1 MLMKKIRIFFAAM
14 VMLVLSTAAFAQ
26 NITVNGTVKDENGD
40 GIVQASVVLVGSN
53 TVYTMTNLSGE
64 FTLSVPANGV
74 LQVSCIGYVVA
85 EVPVNGRAR
94 LDIVLQL
101 DQNILDETIVVAYG
115 TATKSSFTGSVTQVK
130 AETIEKKIATN
141 VTSALAGTTPGVQIT
156 SSSGDPTGDGQTIRI
171 RGIGSMSASN
181 NPLIVVDGVPYDGAI
196 SDINPQDVESMSVL
210 KDAAASA
217 IYGHRGANGVVIITT
232 KKGTAGDAQV
242 KFDARYGVNSRLI
255 PQYDVISDPGQY
267 YETYY
272 QMMYNQYY
280 YAGHTVAE
288 SYEYANKYLF
298 DQNNGG
304 LGYQVYTVPEG
315 QNLVGTNFKL
325 NPNATL
331 GYYDGEYYYLPDDW
345 YKEAFHNA
353 IRQEYNISAAGGI
366 GSRMNYYASV
376 GYLDNSGI
384 VNNSG
389 YKRYTGRLNAEYQA
403 KSWMRLSSSMSISHS
418 DSQSADWSTGYG
430 SSGNLFYITNNIAPI
445 YPLYVRKLDENG
457 DPYIVTESGR
467 TVYDNNTNTNQTRAW
482 SVGNAVRDNE
492 FDDTR
497 SYADVVTGKFGAT
510 LTPVKGLT
518 LTANVG
524 FTFDNTRY
532 SSLSSQFAGSSGTD
546 GYVYVSHSRMF
557 TVNQQYLAEYKI
569 DIAEKNHVDVL
580 AGFEKYELTSQGLS
594 GENYHL
600 FNPYIGELNNADGTG
615 SMVSANSST
624 SRYAT
629 QGFLT
634 RAQYDYDGRVF
645 VSASY
650 RRDASSRFAEGHR
663 WGNFGSAGAA
673 WLISKESWF
682 NAKPVDMLKLK
693 VSYGVQGN
701 DNLGSYYPYSD
712 QYSHSWNE
720 TDGYKVEKTYVGNE
734 NLTWETSRSFNIGA
748 DFELFH
754 GYLNGTFE
762 WFSRKTTDLLY
773 SKSVPQSAGNPT
785 GAVPV
790 NVGSILN
797 RGFEISLDGN
807 IISNKN
813 ITWTWNAN
821 FSHYINKV
829 LELDDSVSENG
840 IRSGNRIIKE
850 GGSLYD
856 AYMFKFAGVDPA
868 TGEAQYYAEE
878 LLDEKGEP
886 TGTYVARPTQKQI
899 DKHQTQTVI
908 TKKFSDATQ
917 YNLGSVL
924 PKLFGGFGTSIYA
937 YGVDFSCQFSFQLGG
952 KYYDGSY
959 QALMH
964 TQASAGQAWH
974 KDILKA
980 WTPEN
985 TNSDIPRNDGD
996 IQVAQAA
1003 LDRFLISSNY
1013 LSVNNVTLG
1022 YTLPSKWTK
1031 KAGIEGLRLYVAGE
1045 NLGVLTARKGID
1057 PRFSMGLGS
1066 MTSGTG
1072 LNSGYYSAMR
1082 SITGGVTLTF

>member
-1 MLMKKIRIFFAAM
+1 MKKIRIFFAAM

-26 NITVNGTVKDENGD
+26 NITVNGTVKDESGD
-40 GIVQASVVLVGSN
+40 GIVQASVVLKGSN

-74 LQVSCIGYVVA
+74 LQVSCIGYTVA

-94 LDIVLQL
+94 LDIVLAINN
-101 DQNILDETIVVAYG
+101 NILDETIVVAYG

-130 AETIEKKIATN
+130 SETIEKKLATN

-181 NPLIVVDGVPYDGAI
+181 SPLIIVDGIPYDGAI

-232 KKGTAGDAQV
+232 KKGSAGDAQV
-242 KFDARYGVNSRLI
+242 KLDARYGVNSRLI
-255 PQYDVISDPGQY
+255 PNYDVITDPGQY

-272 QMMYNQYY
+272 QMMYNQYR

-288 SYEYANKYLF
+288 SYAYANKYLF

-315 QNLVGTNFKL
+315 ENLIGTNFKL

-331 GYYDGEYYYLPDDW
+331 GYYDGEYYYTPDDW

-353 IRQEYNISAAGGI
+353 IRQEYNISAAGAV

-389 YKRYTGRLNAEYQA
+389 YKRYTGRINAEYQA

-418 DSQSADWSTGYG
+418 DSQSADWSDSYG
-430 SSGNLFYITNNIAPI
+430 SSGNLFYITNNMAPI
-445 YPLYVRKLDENG
+445 YPLYVRKLDEDGN
-457 DPYIVTESGR
+457 PYIVKDNGR
-467 TVYDNNTNTNQTRAW
+467 ILYDSNNTNQIRAW
-482 SVGNAVRDNE
+482 AVGNAVRDNE
-492 FDDTR
+492 YDDTR
-497 SYADVVTGKFGAT
+497 SYADVVNGKFGAT
-510 LTPVKGLT
+510 LTPLKGLT
-518 LTANVG
+518 LSANVG

-557 TVNQQYLAEYKI
+557 TVNQQYLAEYKFS
-569 DIAEKNHVDVL
+569 IAEKNNIDLL

-594 GENYHL
+594 GSNYYL
-600 FNPYIGELNNADGTG
+600 FNPFVGELNNADGTG
-615 SMVSANSST
+615 SMVSNASST
-624 SRYAT
+624 NRYTT
-629 QGFLT
+629 QGFLS
-634 RAQYDYDGRVF
+634 RIQYDYDGRIF
-645 VSASY
+645 ASASY

-663 WGNFGSAGAA
+663 WGNFGSAGVA

-693 VSYGVQGN
+693 VSYGIQGN

-734 NLTWETSRSFNIGA
+734 ELTWETSRSFNIGA

-762 WFSRKTTDLLY
+762 WFSRTTTDLLY

-785 GAVPV
+785 GAIPV

-797 RGFEISLDGN
+797 RGFELSIDGN
-807 IISNKN
+807 IINTKN
-813 ITWTWNAN
+813 IQWNWNAN
-821 FSHYINKV
+821 FSHYINRV
-829 LELDDSVSENG
+829 LELDESVSENG

-856 AYMFKFAGVDPA
+856 AYMYKFAGVNPE
-868 TGEAQYYAEE
+868 TGAAQYYAEE
-878 LLDEKGEP
+878 LLNEKGEP

-899 DKHQTQTVI
+899 DKHQTTTVI
-908 TKKFSDATQ
+908 TETFANATQ

-924 PKLFGGFGTSIYA
+924 PKLFGGFGTSINA
-937 YGVDFSCQFSFQLGG
+937 YGIDFSCQFSYQLGG

-974 KDILKA
+974 KDILNA

-985 TNSDIPRNDGD
+985 TKTDIPRNDGD
-996 IQVAQAA
+996 IQVAQSA

-1031 KAGIEGLRLYVAGE
+1031 KVGIEGLRFYVAGE
-1045 NLGVLTARKGID
+1045 NLAVLTARKGVD

-1072 LNSGYYSAMR
+1072 LNTGYYSALR
-1082 SITGGVTLTF
+1082 SVTGGVTLTF